1 MPDSALNLETLTLT
15 DARSAVVDGTTS
27 AAALASAHYE
37 RIATVDSQIHSYLAL
52 TRERAL
58 AQAERVDAA
67 AKAGDAEKL
76 GPLSGVPIGI
86 KDVLTMRGEPTTAG
100 ETLRPDVIKPCL
112 DRAVVMAEA
121 PETDGRFF
129 TVPKVIER

>member
-1 MPDSALNLETLTLT
+1 MPDAALNLETLSLT
-15 DARSAVVDGTTS
+15 AARTAVVDGTTS

-37 RIATVDSQIHSYLAL
+37 RIATVDPKINSYLAL
-52 TRERAL
+52 TRDRAL
-58 AQAERVDAA
+58 AQAERIDAA

-100 ETLRPDVIKPCL
+100 S
-112 DRAVVMAEA
+112 
-121 PETDGRFF
+121 
-129 TVPKVIER
+129 